1 MLGYQQDVHLFGRK
15 KGSGESVWQI
25 KAQLGVLSTELHM
38 AYIDYA
44 DPTVRTAF
52 RQPENVSTWEV
63 VCSGFFDT
71 MGLYQE
77 VSIDQVAKARDW
89 IDRLDLRD
97 LVTPPP
103 RDATRKGLHS
113 FPGYT
118 SGTAKTGQQNFFH
131 LSHGQQKLVLLCRA
145 MVKPPRLLLL
155 DEPTHGLSGMS
166 KERLLHTLSLLA
178 DDPHVA
184 IVYVTHRQQEI
195 DTLGFEHVLNLG
207 ASSSRD

>member
-89 IDRLDLRD
+89 IDRLDLSD

-118 SGTAKTGQQNFFH
+118 SGAAKTGQQNFFH
-131 LSHGQQKLVLLCRA
+131 LSHGQQKLVRCCVNRTQHSRGRDRQSIRGNGCTLL
-145 MVKPPRLLLL
+145 
-155 DEPTHGLSGMS
+155 
-166 KERLLHTLSLLA
+166 
-178 DDPHVA
+178 
-184 IVYVTHRQQEI
+184 
-195 DTLGFEHVLNLG
+195 
-207 ASSSRD
+207 